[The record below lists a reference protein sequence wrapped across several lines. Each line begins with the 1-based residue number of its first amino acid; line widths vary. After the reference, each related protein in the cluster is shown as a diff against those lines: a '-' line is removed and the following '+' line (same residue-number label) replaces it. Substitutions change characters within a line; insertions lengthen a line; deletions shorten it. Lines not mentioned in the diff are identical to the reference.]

1 MKLSNRSLKLLDLYW
16 MSDLQVSD
24 DDVVQALVNITIEEN
39 QTNLITKTKLWQ
51 L

>member
-1 MKLSNRSLKLLDLYW
+1 

-39 QTNLITKTKLWQ
+39 QTNLITKTKL
-51 L
+51 